1 MEYGALVLGAGHLGL
16 GLWALWRLWGRGQSG
31 RLLGL
36 GLLAWTLGDLCLALA
51 PALKTLGLELPPLWQ
66 RLGTLAELPLETL
79 SWFLLY
85 LGWER
90 AWSREVRDGLLFWSL
105 CGAALLRLL
114 LGAAWGRELLLSA
127 PSPAKTAALALPLG
141 ILAACNTAAWH
152 SVRLRARGL
161 KPLWWLLGLRLLALL
176 LAAGL
181 SPQLDPVLLRT
192 PVRMIDI
199 AVTLCLTRKA

>member
-1 MEYGALVLGAGHLGL
+1 MEYGAMVLGAAHLGL

-36 GLLAWTLGDLCLALA
+36 GLLAWTLGDLCLALV
-51 PALKTLGLELPPLWQ
+51 PALNSLGLEPEPLWQ

-79 SWFLLY
+79 GWFLLY

-90 AWSREVRDGLLFWSL
+90 AWSREVRDGVLFWGV

-114 LGAAWGRELLLSA
+114 LGAAWGRDLLLED
-127 PSPAKTAALALPLG
+127 PSPARAAALALPLG
-141 ILAACNTAAWH
+141 ILAACDTAAWH

-176 LAAGL
+176 LSAGL
-181 SPQLDPVLLRT
+181 TPQLDPVLLRT
-192 PVRMIDI
+192 PVRILDALI
-199 AVTLCLTRKA
+199 ILCLTRRS